1 MKDEQREDLMNSLE
15 NLSMSG
21 SVIMTF
27 TVLLIAL
34 KLSGFNLIQ
43 SIVIASVV
51 SIAVLILRLKK

>member
-1 MKDEQREDLMNSLE
+1 MRDEQRDDLMNSLE

-21 SVIMTF
+21 SVIVTF
-27 TVLLIAL
+27 AVLLIAL
-34 KLSGFNLIQ
+34 KISGFNLIQ